1 MNAQNYRLLLSKFSH
16 EIRNPVALISS
27 FLQLLRRGHPEIASS
42 LYYRNI
48 QENMGLLRQL
58 LDDMSH
64 FNNAVRLLRVPT
76 DLCLLLREA

>member
-27 FLQLLRRGHPEIASS
+27 FLQLLRREYPEIASS

-58 LDDMSH
+58 LDDM
-64 FNNAVRLLRVPT
+64 VPF
-76 DLCLLLREA
+76 